1 MNKIFYLFFI
11 LFIIY
16 NNTLLC
22 SNDLILELKKQIS
35 NLNNLKKLVK
45 LKERQ
50 LNNLKISGSKNV
62 WNFFDRNNN
71 ESVIMVRNR
80 LLKELNSLNI
90 KINDIESNLILKRNF
105 LIEKIDDMILNK
117 EYLELLNYIDDLY
130 YDNLIKNQPS
140 NEKIVDI
147 ELQHERNLKINEY
160 LLKIKKFIDYLN
172 VKINLISKYHI
183 NYDINNIK
191 KQINNLENQYK
202 LIK

>member
-62 WNFFDRNNN
+62 WNFFDRKNN